1 MEEEHLFMDDQIK
14 WFLEVEST
22 LRKDSG
28 KIVGLI
34 TKDLEHYLN
43 LAEKKKGGRFLRVLL

>member
-43 LAEKKKGGRFLRVLL
+43 LAEKKKVAGF